1 MRNVNCATKAILIG
15 ILVVFLSAF
24 TARTYAQE
32 TYAEKLGFPK
42 GAKVIILHV
51 DDVGMSHDSNM
62 GAIEALT
69 KGIATSCS
77 VMMPCSWVPEFA
89 HYYKEHPNLD
99 VGLHVT
105 LTSEWKN
112 YRWGPVAGRESVPSL
127 LDKDGYFYSTV
138 DSVAKNATPQDVEKE
153 IRAQILLARRMGFH
167 LTHLDTHMGTV
178 FATPAFIEAYVKLGI
193 EYHIPV
199 MVPAGADK
207 LLLSTM
213 PEAPSLISQIQKI
226 GQQLWSAGLPVLDD
240 LHNLSYDWKVPKG
253 VASSDKKLQQWRTDK
268 YIESFKKLQPGVTL
282 VIMHCTDPSPN
293 FKYISDSG
301 NLRKADLLAM
311 LDPRLKSYIKKEG
324 IILTTW
330 KELQER
336 RDKVGNS
343 RQ

>member
-1 MRNVNCATKAILIG
+1 MRNVNCTTKAMLIG
-15 ILVVFLSAF
+15 ILVLFLSAF

-112 YRWGPVAGRESVPSL
+112 YRWGPVAGREAVPSL

-138 DSVAKNATPQDVEKE
+138 DSVAKNSTPQDVEKE

-199 MVPAGADK
+199 MVPAGQDK

-213 PEAPSLISQIQKI
+213 PEAPSLVAQIRKI
-226 GQQLWSAGLPVLDD
+226 GHQLWNAGLPVLDD

-253 VASSDKKLQQWRTDK
+253 VASSNKKLQQWRTDK

-311 LDPRLKSYIKKEG
+311 LDPRLKAYIKKEG

-336 RDKVGNS
+336 RDKIDN
-343 RQ
+343 R

>member
-1 MRNVNCATKAILIG
+1 MRFSSFAVNSLTSCILLAAVLLAG
-15 ILVVFLSAF
+15 SAKI
-24 TARTYAQE
+24 YAQE

-62 GAIEALT
+62 GAIKALT

-77 VMMPCSWVPEFA
+77 VMMPCPWVPEFA
-89 HYYKEHPNLD
+89 HYYREHPNLD

-112 YRWGPVAGRESVPSL
+112 YRWGPVSGREAVPSL

-153 IRAQILLARRMGFH
+153 IRAQILMARRMGFH

-178 FATPAFIEAYVKLGI
+178 FATAAFMQAYVKLGI

-199 MVPAGADK
+199 MLPAGQDK

-213 PEAPSLISQIQKI
+213 SQVPPYFSEIKKV
-226 GQQLWSAGLPVLDD
+226 GQELWNAGLPVLDD

-253 VASSDKKLQQWRTDK
+253 VASSDKKLQQWRTNK
-268 YIESFKKLQPGVTL
+268 YIESFKRLQPGVTL

-311 LDPRLKSYIKKEG
+311 LDPRLKAYIKKEG

-336 RDKVGNS
+336 RDKVENN
-343 RQ
+343 